1 MSGFTPFVSELQ
13 LNVPARVN
21 QQRDCGSQRLQ
32 NELDSL
38 SPHVAHAA
46 MLHTLRWPF
55 EREDCNVSWS
65 ENSQFVRLLSP
76 IFVPGRSELAFRAVL
91 VNAMHARILQH
102 CFCCFAEHQ
111 EAPQAFVSFPSHC

>member
-21 QQRDCGSQRLQ
+21 QQRGCGSQRLQ

-91 VNAMHARILQH
+91 VNAMHARILN
-102 CFCCFAEHQ
+102 
-111 EAPQAFVSFPSHC
+111 